1 MALQVVWQ
9 DPTTQVTASAAYAR
23 VVSIHVDANAQTI
36 DLAVGLYATAL
47 ARNTLDA
54 PPFTVFHAWPDY
66 AEFLG
71 TPVDVRA
78 AAYAFLKTLPPFAQ
92 SADV

>member
-1 MALQVVWQ
+1 MV
-9 DPTTQVTASAAYAR
+9 Y
-23 VVSIHVDANAQTI
+23 IHVDADAQTI

-47 ARNTLDA
+47 ARNTLGA
-54 PPFTVFHAWPDY
+54 PPFTIYHAWPSY

-78 AAYAFLKTLPPFAQ
+78 AAYAFLKTLSPFAQ